1 MFLCIYQFLYN
12 AHTGLKNES
21 ARCFGGNWYR
31 YAILELRISAVPTLG
46 ARLLLEM
53 TRGGMEM
60 RNHAT
65 ASVGQSA

>member
-21 ARCFGGNWYR
+21 ARCFGGNWDR

-46 ARLLLEM
+46 ARLLL
-53 TRGGMEM
+53 
-60 RNHAT
+60 
-65 ASVGQSA
+65 

>member
-1 MFLCIYQFLYN
+1 MFLCNCQFLYN
-12 AHTGLKNES
+12 AQTGLKNES
-21 ARCFGGNWYR
+21 ARCFGRNWDR

-60 RNHAT
+60 RDHAP